1 MDAVYLSALTLGFAG
16 SLHCVGMCGPIAAT
30 LPVSSRVKRQLI
42 FNILL
47 YNFGRIVTYAL
58 LGAAF
63 GAIGQV
69 LALAGI
75 QQGISLGIGVLIL
88 VILFLPKKLQS
99 SLFQSVTESGWMK
112 KFRKVWG
119 GFLQRPTWWSFLV
132 VGLLNGLL
140 PCGLVYVALA
150 GAIASGTWQGGA
162 IFMALFGGATIPAL
176 FVVSWAGQSI
186 QKKLKAFKKV
196 LVPLGA
202 FSLAVLF
209 ILRGL
214 NLDIPYVSPNM
225 IQAHEKPAC
234 CSE

>member
-1 MDAVYLSALTLGFAG
+1 MDAVYWSALTLGFAG

-47 YNFGRIVTYAL
+47 YNLGRVLTYAI
-58 LGAAF
+58 LGAVF
-63 GAIGQV
+63 GALGQA
-69 LALAGI
+69 LALAGF
-75 QQGISLGIGVLIL
+75 QQGLSLALGVLIL
-88 VILFLPKKLQS
+88 LILILPKKIQS
-99 SLFQSVTESGWMK
+99 TLLQSVTESGWMK

-119 GFLQRPTWWSFLV
+119 GFIQRPTWWSFLV

-150 GAIASGTWQGGA
+150 GAITAGTWQGGA
-162 IFMALFGGATIPAL
+162 VFMAFFGGATVPVL
-176 FVVSWAGQSI
+176 FLVSWAGQTI
-186 QKKLKAFKKV
+186 QKKLRGLKKI

-214 NLDIPYVSPNM
+214 NLDIPYISPDM
-225 IQAHEKPAC
+225 KEVIEKPAC
-234 CSE
+234 CGG